1 MTLTRFRHGTAAR
14 VAIAGLVSGP
24 GVRLIADSAAV
35 GGVTAVGVSAASLR
49 GVSSVP
55 PSRIMLS
62 VSAFDGSGRMYLQA
76 SSASPKPEELVRFVR
91 SLRTNKAIVNS
102 WRTVADRYAA
112 MRGANRA
119 LRCDALVD
127 AFMVD
132 DDVAFHNAVGR
143 PGISVLSTSERD
155 E

>member
-1 MTLTRFRHGTAAR
+1 
-14 VAIAGLVSGP
+14 
-24 GVRLIADSAAV
+24 
-35 GGVTAVGVSAASLR
+35 
-49 GVSSVP
+49 
-55 PSRIMLS
+55 MLS